1 MENIGILL
9 NSLCHIGYTVYVLC
23 SLAEI
28 KKILKDIQKKAQ

>member
-9 NSLCHIGYTVYVLC
+9 NSLCHIGFIVYVLC

-28 KKILKDIQKKAQ
+28 KRMLKDIQKKTQ

>member
-9 NSLCHIGYTVYVLC
+9 NSLCHIGFIVYVLT

-28 KKILKDIQKKAQ
+28 KRMLKDIQKKTL

>member
-9 NSLCHIGYTVYVLC
+9 NSLCHIGFIAYVLT

-28 KKILKDIQKKAQ
+28 KGMLKDIQKKTR